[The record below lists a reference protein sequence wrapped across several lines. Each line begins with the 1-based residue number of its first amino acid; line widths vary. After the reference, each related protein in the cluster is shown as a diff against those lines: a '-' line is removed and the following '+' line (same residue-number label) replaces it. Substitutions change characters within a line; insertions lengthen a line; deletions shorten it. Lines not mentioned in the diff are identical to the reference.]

1 MFTTQHKVQCVLWYA
16 GLKSFVSVK
25 RRFRVTYQGINPP
38 DDKAIRRWFYQFR
51 DTGSVLKGHSPGR
64 PKTSDEKVEE
74 IRQSCIRSPKK
85 SIVRRS
91 LQLNIPKSTLHDV
104 IRKRLRLHAYK
115 IQLRHEIKTAD
126 RPKRTAFA
134 SFMLNEIDDN
144 PNFLK
149 RVLFSDEATFHT
161 SGVVNRH
168 NCRIWGSQQPNNVQ
182 EHVRD
187 SPKLNVWCGLL
198 YDKVIGPF
206 FFAEKTINGIVYLD
220 MLEQFLFPQLEDIE
234 AQGGERVILM
244 QDGAPPH
251 YLQLVR
257 DTLNN
262 KFPNGWIGRGAPIA
276 WPPRSPDLTPLDFFL
291 WGYVKN
297 IVYAEKIRDLPHLR
311 ARIFASIATVTPEM
325 LHNTWREVEYRF
337 DICRATNGAHI
348 ETY

>member
-16 GLKSFVSVK
+16 ELKSFVSVK